1 MDLSVLK
8 SKTYELSCNC
18 SEKHWPQGMPLQISN
33 EIELKTAWDH
43 YMEANDR
50 WKNIE
55 AQKQAKL
62 EIKVCSYKLHVS

>member
-1 MDLSVLK
+1 
-8 SKTYELSCNC
+8 
-18 SEKHWPQGMPLQISN
+18 MPLHISN
-33 EIELKTAWDH
+33 ENELKTAWEH